1 LRGSFLWLPCL
12 HGDFSAAARIG
23 PDPGKVPVISLSTI
37 GWQKALPAKPRE
49 NCPFF
54 TIDLV
59 THCPLNQPPVPGD
72 CPVSPLKVGVARALL
87 VFAVLTLIAISAAC
101 GGAGATYEDSERS
114 MRQYELAVGLR
125 GEGNVPGALQTLYKA
140 IEMDPSNARA
150 HLLLAN
156 MFLLDRE
163 DNLPL
168 YDQKADE
175 HFQAVLR
182 IQESDDK
189 KPEQSLVAE
198 ARNGLGVLRIHQ
210 ARYADA
216 VTELMKA
223 VEDIFNRDAYM
234 AWGNLGWAYFYLGRY
249 EKAADALVRAVKL
262 HPRFCV
268 GYFRLGHTYLKMR
281 QFEKAEQSLT
291 SAISVDE
298 RCAAFQDAFHLRG
311 EARMNLGTRE
321 DARADFE
328 RCVEIEA
335 SNDAGKACGR
345 YLEATY

>member
-1 LRGSFLWLPCL
+1 M
-12 HGDFSAAARIG
+12 
-23 PDPGKVPVISLSTI
+23 STI
-37 GWQKALPAKPRE
+37 GFEWGQQGQLGE
-49 NCPFF
+49 NRPVF

-59 THCPLNQPPVPGD
+59 TRAPVNQPPVPGD
-72 CPVSPLKVGVARALL
+72 CPVSPLKVGVARMLA
-87 VFAVLTLIAISAAC
+87 VFAAAFFAAAC
-101 GGAGATYEDSERS
+101 GGGGTSFEDSERS

-125 GEGNVPGALQTLYKA
+125 GEGNTPGALQTLYKA
-140 IEMDPSNARA
+140 LDMDPKNARA

-168 YDQKADE
+168 YDQKAEE
-175 HFQAVLR
+175 HFNKVLE
-182 IQESDDK
+182 IQDSDDK
-189 KPEQSLVAE
+189 KPEQSLAAE
-198 ARNGLGVLRIHQ
+198 ALNGLGVLRIHQ
-210 ARYADA
+210 GRYADA
-216 VTELMKA
+216 VTVLMKA

-234 AWGNLGWAYFYLGRY
+234 AWGNLGWASFHLGRY
-249 EKAADALVRAVKL
+249 EKAADALVRSVKL

-268 GYFRLGHTYLKMR
+268 GYYRLGSTYLKMK
-281 QFEKAEQSLT
+281 QFDKAEQSLT
-291 SAISVDE
+291 SAVSVDE

-311 EARMNLGTRE
+311 EARMNLGSRE

-335 SNDAGKACGR
+335 NNDAGKACGR

>member
-1 LRGSFLWLPCL
+1 M
-12 HGDFSAAARIG
+12 IG
-23 PDPGKVPVISLSTI
+23 NSSKSRLNLG
-37 GWQKALPAKPRE
+37 E
-49 NCPFF
+49 NCPDF

-59 THCPLNQPPVPGD
+59 TRGPLNQPPVPGD
-72 CPVSPLKVGVARALL
+72 CPVSPLKVGVAQALI
-87 VFAVLTLIAISAAC
+87 AVLAVIIGSAC
-101 GGAGATYEDSERS
+101 GGSESSYEDSERS

-140 IEMDPSNARA
+140 LEMDPQNARA

-168 YDQKADE
+168 YDQKSEE
-175 HFQAVLR
+175 HFREVLR
-182 IQESDDK
+182 IQASDEK
-189 KPEQSLVAE
+189 KPEQTLKAE
-198 ARNGLGVLRIHQ
+198 ALNGLGVLRIHQ
-210 ARYADA
+210 GRYQDA
-216 VTELMKA
+216 VAELLKA

-234 AWGNLGWAYFYLGRY
+234 AWGNLGWAYFHLGNY
-249 EKAADALVRAVKL
+249 EKAADSLVRSVKL

-268 GYFRLGHTYLKMR
+268 GYFRLGSTYLKMR
-281 QFEKAEQSLT
+281 QFEKAEQALT

-328 RCVEIEA
+328 RCMEIEA
-335 SNDAGKACGR
+335 NNDTGKSCSR

>member
-1 LRGSFLWLPCL
+1 ML
-12 HGDFSAAARIG
+12 
-23 PDPGKVPVISLSTI
+23 
-37 GWQKALPAKPRE
+37 
-49 NCPFF
+49 
-54 TIDLV
+54 
-59 THCPLNQPPVPGD
+59 
-72 CPVSPLKVGVARALL
+72 
-87 VFAVLTLIAISAAC
+87 AVLISAVAC
-101 GGAGATYEDSERS
+101 GGSNASYEDSERS

-140 IEMDPSNARA
+140 LEMDPDNARA

-156 MFLLDRE
+156 MFLLDRQ
-163 DNLPL
+163 DNVAL
-168 YDQKADE
+168 YDEKAE
-175 HFQAVLR
+175 HHFNEVLR
-182 IQESDDK
+182 IQDSDDK
-189 KPEQSLVAE
+189 KKQESLLAE

-210 ARYADA
+210 GRYQEAAD
-216 VTELMKA
+216 VLLKA
-223 VEDIFNRDAYM
+223 VADLFNREAYM
-234 AWGNLGWAYFYLGRY
+234 AWGNLGWAYYHLGSY
-249 EKAADALVRAVKL
+249 EKAADSLVRSVKL

-268 GYFRLGHTYLKMR
+268 GYFRLGQTYLKMR

-335 SNDAGKACGR
+335 NNDTGKSCSR

>member
-1 LRGSFLWLPCL
+1 
-12 HGDFSAAARIG
+12 
-23 PDPGKVPVISLSTI
+23 VISLPTI
-37 GWQKALPAKPRE
+37 GSSACSRLELGE
-49 NCPFF
+49 NCPVF

-59 THCPLNQPPVPGD
+59 TQGPLNQPPVPGD
-72 CPVSPLKVGVARALL
+72 CPVSPLKVGVARAFIAL
-87 VFAVLTLIAISAAC
+87 AVLSGVAC
-101 GGAGATYEDSERS
+101 GGSSTSYEDSERS

-140 IEMDPSNARA
+140 LDMDPSNARA

-156 MFLLDRE
+156 MFLLDRQ
-163 DNLPL
+163 DNLAM
-168 YDQKADE
+168 YDEKAE
-175 HFQAVLR
+175 HHFNEVLR
-182 IQESDDK
+182 IQESDAK

-210 ARYADA
+210 GRYQEA
-216 VTELMKA
+216 VDYLMKA

-234 AWGNLGWAYFYLGRY
+234 AWGNLGWAYFYLGKY
-249 EKAADALVRAVKL
+249 EKAAESLVRSVKL

-268 GYFRLGHTYLKMR
+268 GYFRLGSTYLKMK

-335 SNDAGKACGR
+335 NNDTGKSCSR

>member
-1 LRGSFLWLPCL
+1 VF
-12 HGDFSAAARIG
+12 
-23 PDPGKVPVISLSTI
+23 VVI
-37 GWQKALPAKPRE
+37 
-49 NCPFF
+49 F
-54 TIDLV
+54 
-59 THCPLNQPPVPGD
+59 
-72 CPVSPLKVGVARALL
+72 GVACGAS
-87 VFAVLTLIAISAAC
+87 SASH
-101 GGAGATYEDSERS
+101 EDSERS

-140 IEMDPSNARA
+140 LEVDPDNARA

-156 MFLLDRE
+156 MFLLDRQ

-168 YDQKADE
+168 YDQKSE
-175 HFQAVLR
+175 HHFREVLR
-182 IQESDDK
+182 IQDSDDVK
-189 KPEQSLVAE
+189 KPEQTLKAE
-198 ARNGLGVLRIHQ
+198 AQNGLGVLRIHQ
-210 ARYADA
+210 GRYQEAA
-216 VTELMKA
+216 AELLKA

-234 AWGNLGWAYFYLGRY
+234 AWGNLGWAYFHLGKY
-249 EKAADALVRAVKL
+249 EKAADSLVRSVKL

-268 GYFRLGHTYLKMR
+268 GYFRLGSTYLKMR
-281 QFEKAEQSLT
+281 QFEKAEQALT
-291 SAISVDE
+291 SAVSVDE

-335 SNDAGKACGR
+335 NNDTGKSCSR